1 MSIDWGDQPGAG
13 DDLVDPQPGS
23 REHLGRRLG
32 NLSPG
37 HPSFPHDS
45 FPAGSDRRSERPRP
59 LTDAE
64 HADHVRDIRARLDKA
79 RANGLATDVQHTIDP
94 AREVWSADRDAIHDA
109 IIADLYARAA
119 DVPCERKAILAGGL
133 AGAGKSTV
141 LQDLA
146 GIDQS
151 QYLTLNPDEIKAEMA
166 RLQLIPEI
174 IGLSPMEASYLV
186 HEESSYLARQLGL
199 RAEGDGRNLIWDV
212 TMSSH
217 ASTEGR
223 IDELRG
229 AGYSFIEAIFVQ
241 IPVELSLHRAS
252 TRYREGQDSYWL
264 GEGLGGR
271 LIPEEVIRSQFDPVW
286 GSVNRRNFETLKPRF
301 DAWSVYDNSVDGG
314 SPALVGTSIRKASRD
329 EWR

>member
-1 MSIDWGDQPGAG
+1 MGIDRGDQPGAG
-13 DDLVDPQPGS
+13 DDPAAAQPGS
-23 REHLGRRLG
+23 RAQLEGRLGRLAR
-32 NLSPG
+32 S

-45 FPAGSDRRSERPRP
+45 LPVGSDRRPERPRP

-64 HADHVRDIRARLDKA
+64 HAEHVRDIRNRLDKA

-141 LQDLA
+141 LQDHA

-166 RLQLIPEI
+166 RLQLIPEVT
-174 IGLSPMEASYLV
+174 GLSPMEASALV

-199 RAEGDGRNLIWDV
+199 QAEGDGRNLIWDV
-212 TMSSH
+212 TMSSY

-223 IDELRG
+223 INELRG

-241 IPVELSLHRAS
+241 IPVELSLCRAS
-252 TRYREGQDSYWL
+252 VRHREGQDSYWL

-271 LIPEEVIRSQFDPVW
+271 LVPEEVIRTHADPVW
-286 GSVNRRNFETLKPRF
+286 GTVNRRNFEALKPRF
-301 DAWSVYDNSVDGG
+301 DAWSVYDNSIDGG
-314 SPALVGTSIRKASRD
+314 IPALVGASIRKASRD
-329 EWR
+329 E

>member
-1 MSIDWGDQPGAG
+1 MSIDRGDQPGAG

-64 HADHVRDIRARLDKA
+64 HADHVRDIRASLDKA

-141 LQDLA
+141 LQDHA

-151 QYLTLNPDEIKAEMA
+151 QYLTLNPDEIKE
-166 RLQLIPEI
+166 QLALRGLVPQVP
-174 IGLSPMEASYLV
+174 GLSPMEATNLA
-186 HEESSYLARQLGL
+186 HEESSHLAKRLARHA
-199 RAEGDGRNLIWDV
+199 RADGKNTIWDI
-212 TMSSH
+212 TMSSRS
-217 ASTEGR
+217 STEQR
-223 IDELRG
+223 IDELRV
-229 AGYSFIEAIFVQ
+229 AGYRSIYGVFVDIPIEMSVRRAG
-241 IPVELSLHRAS
+241 LRHRQS
-252 TRYREGQDSYWL
+252 HENHRSGDS
-264 GEGLGGR
+264 LGGR
-271 LIPEEVIRSQFDPVW
+271 FVPPEVIRNQANSLW
-286 GSVNRRNFETLKPRF
+286 GTTNREVFEIMKSKL
-301 DAWSVYDNSVDGG
+301 DGWAIYDNSLD
-314 SPALVGTSIRKASRD
+314 SARPRLVETSQRRGAWDDR
-329 EWR
+329 